1 MEGKPIGLKKQ
12 CQRCPKEA
20 GSIGEMWNRNC
31 AGDLNSAMCGGQW
44 AQVRKATVTER
55 NITDKRCQLCFG
67 AVGTLGH
74 RFNCSVTTPE
84 GGWPKEVDPTEVE
97 HVLRFRKKVEKDEE
111 VRPYLFC
118 AFPESRH
125 RPFDATY
132 GAQLRKSYHHDKC
145 T

>member
-1 MEGKPIGLKKQ
+1 MSDIRPEPELKLDY
-12 CQRCPKEA
+12 
-20 GSIGEMWNRNC
+20 I
-31 AGDLNSAMCGGQW
+31 
-44 AQVRKATVTER
+44 ER
-55 NITDKRCQLCFG
+55 NP
-67 AVGTLGH
+67 V
-74 RFNCSVTTPE
+74 VTTVQVAPDLSEHEVRLTYAERGFAHVE

-132 GAQLRKSYHHDKC
+132 GVQSASTSRHCLLPCMECSQQVLPLQ
-145 T
+145 